1 MQDSNPRLPVPP
13 EVAAKVQEY
22 LQQPYHKVVSGNAA
36 DGFLVEV
43 IELPGCMTDGLTE
56 AEALANVPEAM
67 AAWLETTLLDGNP
80 ITDPFPE
87 RTYSGKVP
95 GPPAEI
101 CAKGQGIRHGQG
113 RQAS

>member
-1 MQDSNPRLPVPP
+1 MQDSNPRLPIPP
-13 EVAAKVQEY
+13 EVAAKVQKY

-67 AAWLETTLLDGNP
+67 AAWLETALLDGNP
-80 ITDPFPE
+80 IPAPFPE

-101 CAKGQGIRHGQG
+101 CAKGQDIRHGQG
-113 RQAS
+113 QQAS